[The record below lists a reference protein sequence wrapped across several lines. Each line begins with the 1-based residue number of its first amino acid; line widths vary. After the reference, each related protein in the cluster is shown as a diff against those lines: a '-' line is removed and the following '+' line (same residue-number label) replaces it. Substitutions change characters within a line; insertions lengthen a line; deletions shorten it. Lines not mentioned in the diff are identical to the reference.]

1 MLEINQ
7 NRVSF
12 NQVINKP
19 TVFRFRWRPDF
30 EKMARSSQK
39 VVKMSANR
47 ARGSYE
53 CGEPEFKVMAWMSYG
68 CKMSGRIARAV
79 WSPY

>member
-19 TVFRFRWRPDF
+19 TVFRFRWRNDF
-30 EKMARSSQK
+30 KKMARGSQK
-39 VVKMSANR
+39 VVEMSANR

-53 CGEPEFKVMAWMSYG
+53 CGEPKSEVMAWMSYG
-68 CKMSGRIARAV
+68 WLRWVAE
-79 WSPY
+79 